1 MSELC
6 LIVLC
11 PPEAEE
17 RLLDLILMLP
27 NTMVFTSKPT
37 AAHGLTHEDLD
48 QTEQVLGRARATE
61 VEVIFSADDKA
72 ALLDALRQ
80 QFVGAGLRYWIT
92 PVIESGEI
100 A

>member
-17 RLLDLILMLP
+17 RLLDLMLMLP
-27 NTMVFTSKPT
+27 NTTVFTSKPT
-37 AAHGLTHEDLD
+37 AAHGLIHENMD

-61 VEVIFSADDKA
+61 VEVIFAAENKV

-80 QFVGAGLRYWIT
+80 QFAGAGLRYWIT
-92 PVIESGEI
+92 PVLESGEI

>member
-6 LIVLC
+6 LTLLC
-11 PPEAEE
+11 PPQAEE
-17 RLLDLILMLP
+17 RLLDLLLMLP
-27 NTMVFTSKPT
+27 NTTVFTSTPT
-37 AAHGLTHEDLD
+37 AAHGLAHDDMD
-48 QTEQVLGRARATE
+48 QNEQVLGRARATE
-61 VEVIFSADDKA
+61 VEVIFAANDKA